1 MEFFTGCC
9 VGFTIG
15 CTITFVIVSML
26 CYYYRASFREYETKN
41 NNIRHAPRVKTRYRT
56 VKDLINERN

>member
-15 CTITFVIVSML
+15 SASTFVITTML
-26 CYYYRASFREYETKN
+26 CYCYRNGFKEYEKKP
-41 NNIRHAPRVKTRYRT
+41 NIRHAPRVKTKYRS
-56 VKDLINERN
+56 VEDLLNERN